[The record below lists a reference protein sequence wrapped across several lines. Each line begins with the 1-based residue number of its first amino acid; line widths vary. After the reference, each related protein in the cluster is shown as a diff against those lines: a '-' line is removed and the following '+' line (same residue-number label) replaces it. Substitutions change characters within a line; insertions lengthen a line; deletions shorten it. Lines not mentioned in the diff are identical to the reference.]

1 MEINGGD
8 KSNGNRKRKRGSLK
22 RKLLVNEK
30 VEVMQCC
37 MILFFFFFLDKDSIF
52 FLMNLR
58 VVDFVLGFVI

>member
-1 MEINGGD
+1 L
-8 KSNGNRKRKRGSLK
+8 LK

-37 MILFFFFFLDKDSIF
+37 MILFFSFFLIKIQFFFF
-52 FLMNLR
+52 MNLR